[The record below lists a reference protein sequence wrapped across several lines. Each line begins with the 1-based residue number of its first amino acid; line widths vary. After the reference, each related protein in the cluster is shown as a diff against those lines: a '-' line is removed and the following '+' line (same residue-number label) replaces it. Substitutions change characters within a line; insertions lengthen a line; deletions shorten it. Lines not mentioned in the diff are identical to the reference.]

1 MTAPRLTPLV
11 EQLPSTVPFT
21 GPETLELQRGRLFK
35 ARIGANESSFG
46 PAPSVIEAMQRE
58 ASEVWKYG
66 DPENYEL
73 RHAIA
78 DHHRVKAEN
87 IMPGAGVDALLG
99 LIVRQYVDEGDTV
112 INSLGGYP
120 TFNYHVSGYGGR
132 LVTAPY
138 RQDKPDL
145 DALVAAA
152 REENAKLL
160 YVANPDNP
168 MGSWHDGADIQAF
181 IEQIPESTM
190 LILDEA
196 YCETG
201 PASAFPDFEP
211 DRPNILRMRT
221 FSKAYGL
228 AGIRCGYAVGCP
240 NAIQSF
246 NKIRDHFAVSRIAQ
260 AAAIAALKDQSYL
273 ADVVSQIK
281 AGRERIASI
290 AVANGLTALASAT
303 NFVAIDC
310 GRDASF
316 ATAILNGL
324 IERDVFVRKPGA
336 PVLDRCIR
344 VSVGVKEQL
353 DVFEAALPLAI
364 DDARKS
370 FATDQAL

>member
-1 MTAPRLTPLV
+1 MTVPRLTPLV

-99 LIVRQYVDEGDTV
+99 LIVRQYVGEGDTV

-240 NAIQSF
+240 DAIQSF

-273 ADVVSQIK
+273 AHVVSQIK

-290 AVANGLTALASAT
+290 ASANGLTALASAT

-310 GRDASF
+310 GRDVGF

-344 VSVGVKEQL
+344 VSVGIKEQL

-370 FATDQAL
+370 FATNQAV